1 MINIKIMLQ
10 IHSSDV
16 TKPIGNRIPLLL
28 ECGHTFCEGC
38 VTKWARLQK
47 TEVSCSDCHHTTPL
61 AIEGEKG
68 VRAIPPNIFLLG
80 VMTNSKRASYRT

>member
-47 TEVSCSDCHHTTPL
+47 TEVSCSDCHRPTPL